1 MSMKKMVEGFLSG
14 SAKLMDWTS
23 IFILAFI
30 TVQLGIVVILRY
42 VFFTNVRWFEQSST
56 ILFFYLVFIPAGL
69 LSRSNQHL
77 NVEVLLE
84 YLQKREKR
92 KALWILHLLLR
103 LTEALFC
110 ALFLY
115 LAWEYTVH
123 LIEVNAT
130 FDFEFFGGRVP
141 QWTTSVALILGF
153 FFMLV
158 HTVEALITSLMKKKI

>member
-1 MSMKKMVEGFLSG
+1 MSIKRLVQGFLCST
-14 SAKLMDWTS
+14 AKLMDWTS
-23 IFILAFI
+23 IFVLALI
-30 TVQLGIVVILRY
+30 AVQLGIVVVLRY
-42 VFFTNVRWFEQSST
+42 VFFINFRWFEQSSA

-84 YLQKREKR
+84 YLQKLEKR

-110 ALFLY
+110 ALVLY

-123 LIEVNAT
+123 LIAVNAT
-130 FDFEFFGGRVP
+130 FDFEFFGRRIP

-153 FFMLV
+153 FFMLLF
-158 HTVEALITSLMKKKI
+158 TVEVLIVSLIKKKI